1 MPSEQGSNMANAET
15 ELTVAEAYEIA
26 DRFAQAS
33 ARILDFRVNTGNLSG
48 DQADALEKAED
59 QLDAMVVLF
68 RSHGI
73 QLIGAKAEAAAQ
85 NIKAAIDAA
94 KSTLVAVRQIRKVLK
109 VAAALVDLAVA
120 IVSKNVQGGVA
131 AAKTVADASKDDKG
145 GKDGTKGGKDGNGG

>member
-48 DQADALEKAED
+48 DQADAL
-59 QLDAMVVLF
+59 
-68 RSHGI
+68 
-73 QLIGAKAEAAAQ
+73 
-85 NIKAAIDAA
+85 
-94 KSTLVAVRQIRKVLK
+94 LK

-120 IVSKNVQGGVA
+120 IVSKNVQGVVA

-145 GKDGTKGGKDGNGG
+145 GKDGTKGGKDGN